1 MRTDLVLPSAVP
13 TGDPR
18 ALVVHIVYRFDTGGL
33 ENGVVNLI
41 DHLPADA
48 FRHAVVALTEVT
60 DFRQRIR
67 RSDVAFVSLRKPP
80 GQGLRVLPALLRLLR
95 EWKPAIVHTRNLAAL
110 EMQLAAW
117 LAGVPVRIH
126 GEHGRDVDDLHGQS
140 RRHRWMRRLF
150 RPFVQQHIALSR
162 DLAEYLE
169 GPIGVPAA
177 RVRRICNGVDTD
189 RFVPAAAPAP
199 VADCPFDGRTHF
211 VVGTVGRMQA
221 VKHQTLLVRAF
232 AEAVRL
238 APGLRSTLR
247 LALVGDGP
255 LRAECARLLA
265 GAGVADLAWLPGERS
280 DVPAVMRSFSAFVL
294 PSLAEGISNTVLE
307 AMACG
312 LPVVATDVGG
322 NADLVSHG
330 STGTIVKSDDVDAM
344 ARAIVTLASDPAA
357 ARAMGAA
364 GRARTEAQFSLR
376 GMVAAYQDVYEMQL
390 QRAGWRRRG
399 A

>member
-1 MRTDLVLPSAVP
+1 MRTELVLPADAR

-18 ALVVHIVYRFDTGGL
+18 PLVVHVVYRFDTGGL

-41 DHLPADA
+41 DHLPADR

-60 DFRQRIR
+60 DFRRRIR
-67 RSDVAFVSLRKPP
+67 RSDVAFVSLHKPP
-80 GQGLRVLPALLRLLR
+80 GQGLRVLPALLELLR

-126 GEHGRDVDDLHGQS
+126 GEHGRDVDDLHGRS

-162 DLAEYLE
+162 DLADYLA
-169 GPIGVPAA
+169 GPVGIPAA

-189 RFVPAAAPAP
+189 RFVPAERPAP
-199 VADCPFDGRTHF
+199 VAGCPFDPGVHF
-211 VVGTVGRMQA
+211 IVGTVGRMQA

-232 AEAVRL
+232 AEALDL
-238 APGLRSTLR
+238 APGLRATLR

-255 LRAECARLLA
+255 LRAECQRLLA
-265 GAGVADLAWLPGERS
+265 DAGLADLAWLPGECS
-280 DVPAVMRSFSAFVL
+280 DVPAVMRGLSAFVL

-322 NADLVSHG
+322 NADLVAHG
-330 STGTIVKSDDVDAM
+330 TGTIVPTDDVGAM
-344 ARAIVTLASDPAA
+344 ACAIVALASDPPA
-357 ARAMGAA
+357 ARAKGAA
-364 GRARTEAQFSLR
+364 GRARAETQFSLH
-376 GMVAAYQDVYEMQL
+376 GMVAAYQDVYETQL
-390 QRAGWRRRG
+390 QRAGWRRPG

>member
-1 MRTDLVLPSAVP
+1 MSTDLVLAG
-13 TGDPR
+13 TRTADPR
-18 ALVVHIVYRFDTGGL
+18 PLVVHVVYRFDTGGL

-41 DHLPADA
+41 EHLPADR

-60 DFRQRIR
+60 DFRRRIR
-67 RSDVAFVSLRKPP
+67 RSDVTFVSLHKPP

-126 GEHGRDVDDLHGQS
+126 GEHGRDVDDLHGLS
-140 RRHRWMRRLF
+140 KRHRWMRRMF

-162 DLAEYLE
+162 DLAEYLA
-169 GPIGVPAA
+169 GPVGVPAA
-177 RVRRICNGVDTD
+177 QVRRICNGVDTD
-189 RFVPAAAPAP
+189 RFTPSPAPAP
-199 VADCPFDGRTHF
+199 LADCAFDPGMHF
-211 VVGTVGRMQA
+211 VVGTVGRMQS

-232 AEAVRL
+232 AEALRM
-238 APGLRSTLR
+238 APGLRGTLR

-265 GAGVADLAWLPGERS
+265 DAGLADLAWLPGERS

-322 NADLVSHG
+322 NADLVAHE
-330 STGTIVKSDDVDAM
+330 STGTIVPADDVGAL
-344 ARAIVTLASDPAA
+344 ARAIVTLAGNPAA
-357 ARAMGAA
+357 ACAMGAA
-364 GRARTEAQFSLR
+364 GRARAEAQFSLR
-376 GMVAAYQDVYEMQL
+376 GMVAAYQDVYETQL
-390 QRAGWRRRG
+390 RRAGWRRPR